1 MKNHSNQLLFLI
13 CSFCFA
19 VLLSNTIFFLLTSY
33 FIFDERASQSTD
45 ILQRNKRAVSFLN
58 SSGLSR
64 GQWESNPMYGPT
76 NDQPCTM
83 DTCFD
88 YSRCTTDFKVYIY
101 PPSRIRPTRMSSTY
115 NKILTALT
123 RYKFVTND
131 PMEACLF
138 IPRLDLLDRD
148 PLSPQFIPF
157 MNRRLAH
164 LPYWKTLPVQ
174 NTSERLKMDV
184 EADDRLKQ
192 PTPGRNH
199 LLFNLYAGTWPTYRE
214 DDYRLTPGQTILAKA
229 SFSTRKIR
237 SKFDISLPLFHSQ
250 HPLTTTLNSG
260 SVAQSVRLRSAIRRP
275 ILLSFKGKRYVNGI
289 GSESRNALFHLHNGD
304 DVIVVT
310 TCRHG
315 PDWMRHADKRCPV
328 DMALYD
334 KQVGLVFS
342 ISSELAVIG
351 ILTHLSLDCNIHN
364 WVHLELNQTLV
375 LFTSA
380 RLSAMLVMRTPVLR
394 LYDYSELM
402 HNSTFCLVPR
412 GRRLG
417 SYRFLEALQA
427 SCIPVM
433 LSNDWELP
441 FSEVID
447 WRRALIWADERLLL
461 TLPLTLR
468 RIPDHQILQL
478 RQQIAFLW
486 NTYFQSV
493 ESIVFTT
500 LEIIRDRI
508 LSRARSRTIWN
519 APPGGLV
526 LSQRYSVDECALP
539 LTYLPDFCKPQLK
552 TGFTLLIPIRQQLCS
567 VYPERLARFSN
578 TIFQAPLL
586 RKAVVVWMCDQSP
599 PPPLLH
605 FTHHFHVPV
614 EVVVQDE
621 WRALPNL
628 VHQHPSPGTRF
639 QPFLEIPTL
648 AVFTFL
654 MDLNITVQQLQF
666 AYSMWQTFP
675 HRLVGFQTASHQ
687 WNSSTG
693 LWEYVVPG
701 THRDSYTI
709 LQLNAAFYHRHYHY
723 LYWQL
728 LPPSSHDVVSTFAD
742 CEDILFNVLV
752 GHLTGSPPVKL
763 LTSHDTDALQWPL
776 KTDIDSNRTEQQ
788 RLQPQQRSVCLQAF
802 SEHFSDLA
810 HTTFGSMISGLEIDP
825 SVLKTVGNRQL
836 YLPLHR
842 STLAYLPGSP
852 LTKIKT

>member
-1 MKNHSNQLLFLI
+1 MKNSSHRLLLLL

-33 FIFDERASQSTD
+33 FTLDEKASQSTD
-45 ILQRNKRAVSFLN
+45 ILQHKRAISFLD
-58 SSGLSR
+58 SSRLKR
-64 GQWESNPMYGPT
+64 GQLELNLMYGST
-76 NDQPCTM
+76 DGQPCTM

-88 YSRCTTDFKVYIY
+88 YSRCTTDLKVYIY
-101 PPSRIRPTRMSSTY
+101 PSSRLRPARMSSTY
-115 NKILTALT
+115 SKILTALT
-123 RYKFVTND
+123 RYKFVTDN
-131 PMEACLF
+131 PVEACIF

-148 PLSPQFIPF
+148 PLSPQFVPF
-157 MNRRLAH
+157 MNRRVTH
-164 LPYWKTLPVQ
+164 LPYWNTLPVQ
-174 NTSERLKMDV
+174 KTPEQLKMDV
-184 EADDRLKQ
+184 EADYGLKQ
-192 PTPGRNH
+192 STPGRNH

-214 DDYRLTPGQTILAKA
+214 DEYRSTLGQAILAKA
-229 SFSTRKIR
+229 SFSTMKIR
-237 SKFDISLPLFHSQ
+237 SKFDISLPLFHPQ
-250 HPLTTTLNSG
+250 HPLTSTLNSG
-260 SVAQSVRLRSAIRRP
+260 SVAQFVRLRSTIRRP

-289 GSESRNALFHLHNGD
+289 GSESRNGD
-304 DVIVVT
+304 DVILVT

-315 PDWMRHADKRCPV
+315 SDWMRHADKRCPI

-334 KQVGLVFS
+334 KQVGSV
-342 ISSELAVIG
+342 
-351 ILTHLSLDCNIHN
+351 
-364 WVHLELNQTLV
+364 
-375 LFTSA
+375 
-380 RLSAMLVMRTPVLR
+380 
-394 LYDYSELM
+394 YDYSELM

-461 TLPLTLR
+461 TLPLMLR

-486 NTYFQSV
+486 STYFQSV

-508 LSRARSRTIWN
+508 FHHARSRTIWN
-519 APPGGLV
+519 TPPGGLV
-526 LSQRYSVDECALP
+526 LAQRYSVDECTLP

-552 TGFTLLIPIRQQLCS
+552 AGFTLVIPIRQQLCT
-567 VYPERLARFSN
+567 VYPERLTRFSN
-578 TIFQAPLL
+578 TIFQVPLL
-586 RKAVVVWMCDQSP
+586 RKVVIVWMCDQSP
-599 PPPLLH
+599 PPPLFH
-605 FTHHFHVPV
+605 FTNHFNVSV

-628 VHQHPSPGTRF
+628 VHQSLSPGTRF

-648 AVFTFL
+648 AVFTFV

-666 AYSMWQTFP
+666 AYSIWQTFP

-687 WNSSTG
+687 WNSSTE
-693 LWEYVVPG
+693 LWE
-701 THRDSYTI
+701 
-709 LQLNAAFYHRHYHY
+709 HYHY

-776 KTDIDSNRTEQQ
+776 KTNIASNRTEQQ
-788 RLQPQQRSVCLQAF
+788 QLQPQLRSVCLQAF
-802 SEHFSDLA
+802 SQHLSDL
-810 HTTFGSMISGLEIDP
+810 TQTIFGSVISGLEMDP
-825 SVLKTVGNRQL
+825 SVLKTVGNRRL

-842 STLAYLPGSP
+842 STLAYIPANQD
-852 LTKIKT
+852 

>member
-1 MKNHSNQLLFLI
+1 MKSRGHRLLFLI

-19 VLLSNTIFFLLTSY
+19 VLLSNTIFFLVTYY
-33 FIFDERASQSTD
+33 FIFDEKASQSTD
-45 ILQRNKRAVSFLN
+45 ISQYNKRAISFLH
-58 SSGLSR
+58 SSELNG
-64 GQWESNPMYGPT
+64 GQLEWNPVYESI

-88 YSRCTTDFKVYIY
+88 YSRCTTDLKVYIY
-101 PPSRIRPTRMSSTY
+101 PPSRIRPPRTSSTY

-123 RYKFVTND
+123 RYKFVTDN
-131 PMEACLF
+131 PVEACIF

-148 PLSPQFIPF
+148 PLSPQFVPF

-164 LPYWKTLPVQ
+164 LPYWNTLPVQ
-174 NTSERLKMDV
+174 KTLEQLKVDV
-184 EADDRLKQ
+184 EADNGLKQ

-214 DDYRLTPGQTILAKA
+214 DDYRSALGQAILAKA

-237 SKFDISLPLFHSQ
+237 SKFDISLPLFHPQ
-250 HPLTTTLNSG
+250 HPLTSTLNSG
-260 SVAQSVRLRSAIRRP
+260 SVEQFVRLRSTIRRP

-304 DVIVVT
+304 DVILVT

-315 PDWMRHADKRCPV
+315 LDWMRHADKRCPI

-334 KQVGLVFS
+334 K
-342 ISSELAVIG
+342 
-351 ILTHLSLDCNIHN
+351 
-364 WVHLELNQTLV
+364 
-375 LFTSA
+375 
-380 RLSAMLVMRTPVLR
+380 
-394 LYDYSELM
+394 YDYSELM

-461 TLPLTLR
+461 TLPLMLR

-486 NTYFQSV
+486 STYFQSV

-508 LSRARSRTIWN
+508 FSRARSRTIWN

-526 LSQRYSVDECALP
+526 LAQRYSVDECALP

-552 TGFTLLIPIRQQLCS
+552 AGFTLVIPIRQQLCT
-567 VYPERLARFSN
+567 VYPERLSRFSS
-578 TIFQAPLL
+578 TIFQVPLL
-586 RKAVVVWMCDQSP
+586 RKVVIVWICDQSP
-599 PPPLLH
+599 PPPLFH
-605 FTHHFHVPV
+605 FTNHFNVPV

-628 VHQHPSPGTRF
+628 VHQSLSPGARF

-648 AVFTFL
+648 AVFTFV

-687 WNSSTG
+687 WNSSTT
-693 LWEYVVPG
+693 LWECVSPD

-763 LTSHDTDALQWPL
+763 LTSHDTDALRWPL
-776 KTDIDSNRTEQQ
+776 KTDTTSNQTEQQ
-788 RLQPQQRSVCLQAF
+788 QLQLQMRSVCLQAF
-802 SEHFSDLA
+802 SQHLSDLA
-810 HTTFGSMISGLEIDP
+810 QTTFGSMISGLEMDP
-825 SVLKTVGNRQL
+825 SILKTVGNRQF

-842 STLAYLPGSP
+842 STLAYLPGNQD
-852 LTKIKT
+852 